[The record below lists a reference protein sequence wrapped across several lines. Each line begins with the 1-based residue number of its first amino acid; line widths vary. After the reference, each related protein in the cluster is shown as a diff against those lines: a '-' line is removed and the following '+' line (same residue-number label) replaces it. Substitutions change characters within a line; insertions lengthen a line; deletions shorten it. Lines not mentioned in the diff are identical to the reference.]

1 MSPEISGVIPAAFL
15 PVTEKQNIHEDGL
28 ATHLTELAG
37 VEGVDG
43 LLVNGHAGE
52 RYALTASERE
62 RVVDIATNVVSE
74 VPVYAGV
81 EGATTGDVIKDV
93 RRAEN
98 AGADAVM
105 VDAPSTPI
113 TGRREAALE
122 FYKDVA
128 DSATTPVVAF
138 QTAARTG
145 RNFDAEVLGEIASI
159 ENVTAIKEGV
169 WNVDHT
175 QEDIQALRESDSDVT
190 YLMGNDEHLLPCY
203 ALGVDGTV
211 VELGAAFPE
220 LIVRLYEA
228 VQEGKLETA
237 RSVVDRLQPVLEATY
252 QQPKHDGSLR
262 LKVALEMQGRLPTST
277 PLRPAVPIP
286 ESEVADIRD
295 ALTQA
300 DLL

>member
-1 MSPEISGVIPAAFL
+1 MSTDISGVIPAAFL
-15 PVTEKQNIHEDGL
+15 PVTKDQSIHEDGL
-28 ATHLTELAG
+28 SAHLTELAEVDG
-37 VEGVDG
+37 VNG

-52 RYALTASERE
+52 SYALTVSERQ
-62 RVVDIATNVVSE
+62 RVVGLATDTISD

-81 EGATTGDVIKDV
+81 QGATTSDVVEDV

-105 VDAPSTPI
+105 VDAPTTPI
-113 TGRREAALE
+113 TGRGEAVLE
-122 FYKDVA
+122 FYKNVA
-128 DSATTPVVAF
+128 DAANTPVVAF
-138 QTAARTG
+138 QTAKRTG
-145 RNFDAEVLGEIASI
+145 RNFDAQILAEIASI
-159 ENVTAIKEGV
+159 EGIVAIKEGV
-169 WNVDHT
+169 WDVDHT
-175 QEDIQALRESDSDVT
+175 QEDLQALRESGSNVN

-220 LIVRLYEA
+220 LIVKLYDA
-228 VQEGKLETA
+228 VQEGNLDIA
-237 RSVVDRLQPVLEATY
+237 REVVNRLQPVLRATY

-262 LKVALEMQGRLPTST
+262 LKAALEMQERLPTST
-277 PLRPAVPIP
+277 PLHPSVPIP
-286 ESEVADIRD
+286 ESEVADIRN